1 MPPRQATSLAKGSN
15 PPTIQTLDAIGRI
28 LVNDALLSCFISSGT
43 KNMPLRQGI
52 LLIAGGNRRYNR
64 FPRCLDPSLG
74 FTVHRGTFHRLTS
87 AFLDGFC
94 VGH

>member
-1 MPPRQATSLAKGSN
+1 MRWPAPGLAEGSN
-15 PPTIQTLDAIGRI
+15 PPTIQALNAIGRI
-28 LVNDALLSCFISSGT
+28 LVNDALLCRFISNGT

-52 LLIAGGNRRYNR
+52 LLIPGGNRRYNR
-64 FPRCLDPSLG
+64 FPRCLDPGLG

-87 AFLDGFC
+87 AFLDRFC